1 MADNFNEQELRSLL
15 DGLNKLKETTTPA
28 TEAMA
33 KLEERAKEVRDAWGK
48 YLKKDLVDTAD
59 TFGKSMVSATDSMG
73 KYNVSI
79 DLLTGSTKNLLS
91 TYGVLGKGVGK
102 VIEIFSRLTKGSLE
116 QYDALEKTYRNL
128 SQFGVYGESFD
139 KIKDQMVN
147 AGLDV
152 NTQGELFAKV
162 LRENS
167 QGFQMLGGS
176 VSTGSDRF
184 NKIAGELKSSEHVLS
199 RFGIGLEEAY
209 ERTGKVIGSLSISNQ
224 TRSKSDKEL
233 ANMSVQYLANLTA
246 LNDITGKTR
255 DQQEQEQQ
263 ARMNDARLQ
272 LKLSEMSAED
282 QLKFNTVLSSMPT
295 HLQKG
300 FVSMFVNGG
309 KIVDEE
315 ATKFYQQ
322 QGMAGFNGLMDVMKK
337 PLDKVPDAYL
347 GWMQGAGERTK
358 DFSTKFRDSIMTS
371 NDAME
376 QFGYTADTVRF
387 QQQALSLTEEKRE
400 EMRKKMADALTK
412 TNKADTDAGVDR
424 RKTERAMRGVMEE
437 LYMQIS
443 KFVIPAMTNLMKGF
457 MSFGKTIA
465 DMIVKFGGPDL
476 RGLFL
481 NFENMDEVTKAVTEE
496 QKIQQKLQEE
506 LNKLTNRTNE
516 EKEEEIRMYQLKAIR
531 DAGGG
536 LTGMEEQ
543 DLRVLEEK
551 DKKRDV
557 RMAEIKQQMST
568 SKSAEGMARSWGS
581 SIGGSKT
588 GKDALEGLKIK
599 EGDVQA
605 DDAGVDPN
613 LLILARQVQA
623 QIPGFKHFTGFNDKF
638 HQEKS
643 PSSLHTAGK
652 AFDFVLEKPPTKEE
666 GAAIVKMLK
675 DMGAAHAIDEYANP
689 SKKATGGHIHAQL
702 KAKTGGVFSGPEDG
716 YWVQLHGKEHV
727 TVEPDKVAKQ
737 ELLDNAS
744 DVDNMLLMLED
755 RFDAMINHLE
765 TMTEY
770 SRKSSNIQEEI
781 LTYTRE

>member
-412 TNKADTDAGVDR
+412 SNKADTDAGVDR

-516 EKEEEIRMYQLKAIR
+516 EKEEEIRM
-531 DAGGG
+531 
-536 LTGMEEQ
+536 
-543 DLRVLEEK
+543 
-551 DKKRDV
+551 
-557 RMAEIKQQMST
+557 
-568 SKSAEGMARSWGS
+568 
-581 SIGGSKT
+581 
-588 GKDALEGLKIK
+588 
-599 EGDVQA
+599 
-605 DDAGVDPN
+605 
-613 LLILARQVQA
+613 
-623 QIPGFKHFTGFNDKF
+623 
-638 HQEKS
+638 
-643 PSSLHTAGK
+643 
-652 AFDFVLEKPPTKEE
+652 
-666 GAAIVKMLK
+666 
-675 DMGAAHAIDEYANP
+675 
-689 SKKATGGHIHAQL
+689 
-702 KAKTGGVFSGPEDG
+702 
-716 YWVQLHGKEHV
+716 
-727 TVEPDKVAKQ
+727 
-737 ELLDNAS
+737 
-744 DVDNMLLMLED
+744 
-755 RFDAMINHLE
+755 
-765 TMTEY
+765 
-770 SRKSSNIQEEI
+770 
-781 LTYTRE
+781 